1 MPGDKALI
9 DFVRGNEKD
18 IKKWLRWRPTAEGT
32 YEDLLRDAETGV
44 ISVNRYKPGKEWD
57 DLVNKKLKGRTGSRV
72 GGVYTKSDET
82 MSLKEGSNSLPH
94 EVLHYFSSHNPG
106 SYGTPKKI
114 NPYIK
119 ADMKL
124 KGWLPSIH
132 PGGRRPTMPGKFA
145 PGKWWNKKMATKSVK
160 HSDDNKYHPWF
171 DEHSFDLAGT
181 FGSKSSPRTN
191 IKTKKFDIKN
201 KIKKLFTREEEA
213 PSFGST
219 FRDARKEGLD
229 EFEWEGKRYH
239 TKYKEDTKP
248 KEENFLDNWKKSW
261 AFRGSNY

>member
-32 YEDLLRDAETGV
+32 YEDLLRDAETGA
-44 ISVNRYKPGKEWD
+44 ISVNRYKGKEWD
-57 DLVNKKLKGRTGSRV
+57 TLVNKTYQGKKSGIGIGGFYDPNDKSISLQEGTG
-72 GGVYTKSDET
+72 
-82 MSLKEGSNSLPH
+82 SLPH
-94 EVLHYFSSHNPG
+94 EVLHYFASHQAKDQDDSN
-106 SYGTPKKI
+106 YGTPDKI

-160 HSDDNKYHPWF
+160 HSDENKYHPWF
-171 DEHSFDLAGT
+171 DEHSFDI
-181 FGSKSSPRTN
+181 FDKKSGHEKESTPY
-191 IKTKKFDIKN
+191 K
-201 KIKKLFTREEEA
+201 E
-213 PSFGST
+213 PSFGQA
-219 FRDARKEGLD
+219 FKEARRSGVK
-229 EFEWEGKRYH
+229 EFEWKGKRYH
-239 TKYKEDTKP
+239 TKYKEESKP
-248 KEENFLDNWKKSW
+248 KEESFLDRWKKSW

>member
-9 DFVRGNEKD
+9 DFVRENEKD
-18 IKKWLRWRPTAEGT
+18 IKKWLRWRPTTEGT
-32 YEDLLRDAETGV
+32 YEDLLRDTETGV

-57 DLVNKKLKGRTGSRV
+57 DLVKKKLKGRAGSRV
-72 GGVYTKSDET
+72 DGVYTKSDET

-94 EVLHYFSSHNPG
+94 EVLHYFSGHTPG
-106 SYGTPKKI
+106 SYGVSEKI

-145 PGKWWNKKMATKSVK
+145 PGEWWNKKMATKDVK
-160 HSDDNKYHPWF
+160 FSDENKYHPWF
-171 DEHSFDLAGT
+171 DEHSFDLAKT
-181 FGSKSSPRTN
+181 FGSKSSSGTN

-201 KIKKLFTREEEA
+201 KIKKLFTREEET
-213 PSFGST
+213 PSFGQT
-219 FRDARKEGLD
+219 FKEARKSGVK
-229 EFEWEGKRYH
+229 EFEWKGKKYH
-239 TKYKEDTKP
+239 TKYKEEIKP
-248 KEENFLDNWKKSW
+248 KESFLDRWNKSW